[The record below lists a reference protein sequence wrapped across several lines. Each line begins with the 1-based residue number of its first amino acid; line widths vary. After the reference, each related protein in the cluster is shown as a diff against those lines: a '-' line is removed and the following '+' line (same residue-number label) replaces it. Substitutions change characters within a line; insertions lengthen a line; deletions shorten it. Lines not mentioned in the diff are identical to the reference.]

1 MPFYA
6 RLPAM
11 RDSTLLPELIARAA
25 ERAPTSPALTYGKA
39 TLSYGELQDSV
50 SRFASGLIGLGLA
63 RGERVAIYLEKRFET
78 VIASFGAPAAGGVF
92 VPLNP
97 LLKADQVGY
106 IMRDCNVRVLVT
118 SPERLALLQ
127 ETLPACHDLRH
138 VVVLDAADPLPARMC
153 LAANALEDVRCGLFC
168 HSSLSRDNVYFVL

>member
-1 MPFYA
+1 
-6 RLPAM
+6 M

-25 ERAPTSPALTYGKA
+25 ERDAAAPALTYGKT
-39 TLSYGELQDSV
+39 TLSYGELQESV

-97 LLKADQVGY
+97 LLKPEQVGY
-106 IMRDCNVRVLVT
+106 IMRDCNVRVQVK
-118 SPERLALLQ
+118 
-127 ETLPACHDLRH
+127 
-138 VVVLDAADPLPARMC
+138 
-153 LAANALEDVRCGLFC
+153 
-168 HSSLSRDNVYFVL
+168 